1 MTTRLSRC
9 TAIALALAC
18 ALGAGCQDRHQPVK
32 PTVASAASPAR

>member
-18 ALGAGCQDRHQPVK
+18 ALGAGCHDRHQPVK
-32 PTVASAASPAR
+32 PTVTVPAR